1 MPGTLLLEPVLFCFI
16 LLEKMD
22 FIAVGRKMCISDYEA
37 VAAACLICFPFFVKH
52 DSHYSCIVP
61 L

>member
-1 MPGTLLLEPVLFCFI
+1 MPVTLLLEPVLFCFI

-37 VAAACLICFPFFVKH
+37 VAAACLICIPFFCKT
-52 DSHYSCIVP
+52 
-61 L
+61 